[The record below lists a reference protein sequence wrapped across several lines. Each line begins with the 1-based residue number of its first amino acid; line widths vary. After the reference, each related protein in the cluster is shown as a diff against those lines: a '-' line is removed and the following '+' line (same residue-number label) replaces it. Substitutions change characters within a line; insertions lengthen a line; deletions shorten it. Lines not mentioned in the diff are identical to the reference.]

1 MVSLFYSEAD
11 LTIANKY
18 KLLLNKK
25 LGSGAFGEVYQG
37 MVIYNV
43 FIIGINIQN
52 HTKIAIKIV

>member
-1 MVSLFYSEAD
+1 MVSLFYNEAD

-37 MVIYNV
+37 MVMYNV